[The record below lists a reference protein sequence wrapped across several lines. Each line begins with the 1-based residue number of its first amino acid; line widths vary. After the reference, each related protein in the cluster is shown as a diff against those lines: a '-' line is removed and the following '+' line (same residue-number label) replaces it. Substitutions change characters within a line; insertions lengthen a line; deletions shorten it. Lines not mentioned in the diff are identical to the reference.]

1 MRDGLPALT
10 YTIGHVGMTGDA
22 AHVSSLFHGQDA
34 RQASEDALVL
44 ETLL

>member
-1 MRDGLPALT
+1 MRDGLLALT
-10 YTIGHVGMTGDA
+10 YTIGDVGMTRDA
-22 AHVSSLFHGQDA
+22 AHVSHLFHGQGA